1 MDVRAFGVL
10 DAVCGLVVIIWVA
23 EFVTKFGA
31 LSVCVC
37 VCFGG
42 FELCGCRR
50 VRDSKL
56 KPFVLPSKG
65 KAGLG
70 VTISNSSSSSF
81 CDYKFGFWCAF
92 GTRQPRS
99 QSIQLGY

>member
-1 MDVRAFGVL
+1 
-10 DAVCGLVVIIWVA
+10 VC
-23 EFVTKFGA
+23 
-31 LSVCVC
+31 VCVC

-56 KPFVLPSKG
+56 KPFFLPSKG
-65 KAGLG
+65 KADLG
-70 VTISNSSSSSF
+70 VTILNSSSSSF
-81 CDYKFGFWCAF
+81 CDYKFGFCCAF
-92 GTRQPRS
+92 GTLQPRS

>member
-10 DAVCGLVVIIWVA
+10 DPVCGLVVIIWVA
-23 EFVTKFGA
+23 QFVTEFGP
-31 LSVCVC
+31 LSVCAR

-56 KPFVLPSKG
+56 KPFVLRSK
-65 KAGLG
+65 
-70 VTISNSSSSSF
+70 
-81 CDYKFGFWCAF
+81 
-92 GTRQPRS
+92 
-99 QSIQLGY
+99 

>member
-10 DAVCGLVVIIWVA
+10 DPVCGLVVIIWVP
-23 EFVTKFGA
+23 EFVTKFGV
-31 LSVCVC
+31 SSVC

-56 KPFVLPSKG
+56 KRFFSSFQG
-65 KAGLG
+65 KRRFAFD
-70 VTISNSSSSSF
+70 NSEFFFQLFF
-81 CDYKFGFWCAF
+81 CDYKFGFCCAF
-92 GTRQPRS
+92 GTLQPRS

>member
-1 MDVRAFGVL
+1 MGGCPGLRCAGSCLWFGGEHLGSGICNQV
-10 DAVCGLVVIIWVA
+10 WS
-23 EFVTKFGA
+23 F
-31 LSVCVC
+31 VCVC

-56 KPFVLPSKG
+56 KPFFLPSKG

-70 VTISNSSSSSF
+70 VTILNSSSSSF
-81 CDYKFGFWCAF
+81 CDYKFGFVLHLEH
-92 GTRQPRS
+92 GNPEVS
-99 QSIQLGY
+99 PSS